1 MIELPATRSGSAAR
15 TAAATVVLL
24 FLALPLAVIVV
35 TSFGADGVGT
45 FPPKTLSTRWY
56 GEVFAAGSDWPTAI
70 TLSCGVAALTTV
82 FSLILGVTAATALT
96 RGTLPL
102 RSAVYGLVLAPLL
115 VPQVV
120 VALGLFLFFN
130 DLSMVGSPIA
140 MALGHTVL
148 SAPIAVMIMVSTLR
162 GIDSRLEDAAASL
175 GANRA
180 TIARRVTLPLATP
193 GLIAAAVFSF
203 ITSFDEFFIAQFL
216 STAGTRTLPV
226 EVFNALQYDMDPTVT
241 AISTVLIALTATAL
255 ALVAVVRKLSGGR
268 QKGILPN
275 P

>member
-1 MIELPATRSGSAAR
+1 MIELPATRSGSVAR
-15 TAAATVVLL
+15 TVTATVVLL

-35 TSFGADGVGT
+35 TSFGADGVGS
-45 FPPKTLSTRWY
+45 FPPKALSTRWY
-56 GEVFAAGSDWPTAI
+56 EEVFAAGSDWPTAI
-70 TLSCGVAALTTV
+70 ALSCGVAALTTV

-130 DLSMVGSPIA
+130 DLAMVGSPIA

-175 GANRA
+175 GASRA
-180 TIARRVTLPLATP
+180 TVARRITLPLATP

-216 STAGTRTLPV
+216 STAQTRTLPV
-226 EVFNALQYDMDPTVT
+226 VVFNALQYDMDPTVT

-255 ALVAVVRKLSGGR
+255 ALVAVVRKLGGGR
-268 QKGILPN
+268 EKGILPN